1 MEAGRIHTFNVRL
14 NHSMFNEGKADR
26 VTLSIDL
33 KKNEWVEEFLSGFR
47 KN

>member
-1 MEAGRIHTFNVRL
+1 MAPAHIHTFNVRL
-14 NHSMFNEGKADR
+14 NHSMFNEGNADR

-33 KKNEWVEEFLSGFR
+33 EKNDWVDEFLSGFR